1 MENKIRYPKV
11 GETFYWIDEE
21 GDIHEETCM
30 KIFEDPKGQIETIYY
45 TYVSEN
51 GGGIFINEEDIVDPD
66 SEEVE
71 EYRKQH
77 AVEKFEKIKEL
88 MRDDYVRKIIYDM
101 LHSNI
106 DDSKIINSILTE
118 FSKR

>member
-30 KIFEDPKGQIETIYY
+30 KIFEDPEGQIETIYY

-51 GGGIFINEEDIVDPD
+51 GGGTFISEEDIVDAN

-77 AVEKFEKIKEL
+77 AVEKCEKIKE
-88 MRDDYVRKIIYDM
+88 MMQDKYVRQMVFDM
-101 LHSNI
+101 LRK
-106 DDSKIINSILTE
+106 DLEDGELLINYI
-118 FSKR
+118 